1 MKSYFCVGE
10 EGNVICILQL
20 HDGYLR
26 TLGLG
31 LETIYKRK
39 INKQ

>member
-10 EGNVICILQL
+10 EDNVICILQL

-31 LETIYKRK
+31 LETIKK
-39 INKQ
+39 EK